1 MSSKVGLLCLFV
13 LIPFTSFAEK
23 GTFEFSVGT
32 QNHTFDSP
40 CIKSIQYMKRDE
52 TGSDS
57 LGIHLTDRCGDR
69 LAKITHEN
77 MGRELTISYLGNEL
91 STAMIVQRLK
101 SNFRISTK
109 DTPRVVLMR
118 VIDDYNASLE

>member
-1 MSSKVGLLCLFV
+1 
-13 LIPFTSFAEK
+13 
-23 GTFEFSVGT
+23 
-32 QNHTFDSP
+32 
-40 CIKSIQYMKRDE
+40 MKRDE

-109 DTPRVVLMR
+109 DTPRVILMR